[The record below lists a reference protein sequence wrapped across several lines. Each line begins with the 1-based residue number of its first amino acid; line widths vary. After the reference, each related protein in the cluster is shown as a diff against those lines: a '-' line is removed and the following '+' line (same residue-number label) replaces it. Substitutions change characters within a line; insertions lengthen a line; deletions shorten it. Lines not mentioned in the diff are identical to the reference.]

1 MIEKFEVLITP
12 FSLKRMIHVYLPD
25 DYYNHQESYPVMYMF
40 DGHNLF
46 NDQDATYGKSWG
58 LKDFMDSYDKKM
70 IIVGIECNH
79 EGNQRLSEYCPYDL
93 ENSFFGPVRGQGKQL
108 MDWVVNEFKP
118 MIDNK
123 YRTIP
128 FRECTGVAGSSMG
141 GLMALYTVIKYNQ
154 YFSKAACISPA
165 ISICQ
170 EQLQNEFRQGDISS
184 DTRVYFSFGTRE
196 VRGKSGFNWMLK
208 SISWFNDEIVKLH
221 GYSYINVVK
230 NGRHNE
236 ASWEKEN
243 PVYFDFLWK

>member
-93 ENSFFGPVRGQGKQL
+93 ENSFF
-108 MDWVVNEFKP
+108 
-118 MIDNK
+118 
-123 YRTIP
+123 
-128 FRECTGVAGSSMG
+128 
-141 GLMALYTVIKYNQ
+141 
-154 YFSKAACISPA
+154 
-165 ISICQ
+165 
-170 EQLQNEFRQGDISS
+170 
-184 DTRVYFSFGTRE
+184 SFTKKR
-196 VRGKSGFNWMLK
+196 
-208 SISWFNDEIVKLH
+208 
-221 GYSYINVVK
+221 
-230 NGRHNE
+230 
-236 ASWEKEN
+236 
-243 PVYFDFLWK
+243 PT